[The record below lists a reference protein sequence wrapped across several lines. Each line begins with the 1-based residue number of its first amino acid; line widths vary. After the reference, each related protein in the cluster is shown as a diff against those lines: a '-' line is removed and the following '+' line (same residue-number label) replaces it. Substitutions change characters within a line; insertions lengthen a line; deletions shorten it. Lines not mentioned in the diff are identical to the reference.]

1 MDSSGSRTATL
12 SGFFA
17 SRAQKTSQFPRT
29 SQQMSSSQQPV
40 FVSRSPPKPYTNGL
54 SRSPPKM
61 TAQSQTR
68 NNTTTK
74 QKSNGT
80 SRPTPKPLNLSKS
93 SHVSNLGRV
102 PQTATFPPKV
112 NRALNLPQPPK
123 TATFPKPSSGFPK
136 DLRVPLRP
144 SQILP
149 QPAYAYM
156 YDQVYLQSL
165 ESPRLRRYSA
175 SPAPVR
181 YMANNYRQYEMGS
194 GTPVVVLSHPDDS
207 DSQGSSPPTPGIF
220 PTEGYTNADICDFYG
235 MSYDGEEL
243 EENQYG
249 FYYYDYPQE
258 YLPQTPTRTPHTPR
272 SAALPAGSKD
282 QRRRSVLGG
291 MKVHPDTVV
300 PIRQPKGPDMAKNFA
315 TRIRRKAASKLL
327 AAAAERR
334 SKSASDRR
342 KSAMF

>member
-12 SGFFA
+12 PGFKEYIS
-17 SRAQKTSQFPRT
+17 SRTPKTAQFQRT
-29 SQQMSSSQQPV
+29 SQQMYVPPLSPRHTFQSNSSHPDLITPSRSSPSQQSMY
-40 FVSRSPPKPYTNGL
+40 VSRSPPKTYSNNL

-68 NNTTTK
+68 NTTTTK
-74 QKSNGT
+74 KSNGT

-93 SHVSNLGRV
+93 SQVSNLGRV

-123 TATFPKPSSGFPK
+123 TATFPKQSSGFPK
-136 DLRVPLRP
+136 DLRVPLRV

-165 ESPRLRRYSA
+165 ESPRLRLYPS
-175 SPAPVR
+175 
-181 YMANNYRQYEMGS
+181 
-194 GTPVVVLSHPDDS
+194 
-207 DSQGSSPPTPGIF
+207 
-220 PTEGYTNADICDFYG
+220 EGYPNADFCDFYG
-235 MSYDGEEL
+235 VPYEGDEFEES
-243 EENQYG
+243 QYG
-249 FYYYDYPQE
+249 FYYYDYPHE
-258 YLPQTPTRTPHTPR
+258 YLPQTPSRTSHTPR
-272 SAALPAGSKD
+272 SSTMPAASKD
-282 QRRRSVLGG
+282 QRRRSVFGG
-291 MKVHPDTVV
+291 AMKVHPDTVV